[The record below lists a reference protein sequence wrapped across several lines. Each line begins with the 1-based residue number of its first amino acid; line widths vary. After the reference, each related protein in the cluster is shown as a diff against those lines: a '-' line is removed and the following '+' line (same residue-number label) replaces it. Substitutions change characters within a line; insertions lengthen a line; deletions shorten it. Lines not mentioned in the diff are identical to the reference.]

1 MTVFRTFL
9 VVWIGQLTSQVGSS
23 MTGFAMSIYVFQ
35 ESGSVT
41 RLAVVMLAVNLPAIV
56 AAPVAGVMVDRF
68 ERRRVMLVADATAGS
83 SSLFLAVF
91 LLLDGL
97 EYWHILLAVGVASV
111 AGAFQEP
118 AYRAALPT
126 LVPTRHLGRANGMV
140 EMAPAVGTLL
150 APAAAG
156 TLLLLFGLGAVLV
169 IDFFTF
175 LVAVST
181 LAAVRFPEVP
191 PAGTDRR
198 SVREEATEGLR
209 YLRNRPGLLGLLG
222 VAAGLNL
229 VLTVSNVLWIPV
241 FLAFTNEAALGTLM
255 SLIGVAMLV
264 GSVVMSAWGGPRR
277 RVAGMLGFI
286 AVGGVSLAVAGLRP
300 SIWVAGAGAIGLML
314 VVPIVNGT
322 SQALWQTKV
331 APRVRG
337 RVFSTRRM
345 VATIA
350 TPVAYVS
357 AGPLADGV
365 FEPLLLPGG
374 PLADTLGGL
383 FGTGPGRGSALLV
396 TLAGIA
402 VVLIAAIGWSVP
414 AVRNIERDIPDAVEG
429 VPSPE
434 AAPGP
439 LPA

>member
-1 MTVFRTFL
+1 MTPFRTFL
-9 VVWIGQLTSQVGSS
+9 VVWVGQLTSQVGSA

-41 RLAVVMLAVNLPAIV
+41 RLAMVMLAANLPAILT
-56 AAPVAGVMVDRF
+56 APVAGVMVDRF
-68 ERRRVMLVADATAGS
+68 DRRRVMMVADAAAGA
-83 SSLFLAVF
+83 SSLFLAVMLF
-91 LLLDGL
+91 VDGL
-97 EYWHILLAVGVASV
+97 RYWQILLAVVVGSV

-126 LVPTRHLGRANGMV
+126 LVPRRHLGRANGMI
-140 EMAPAVGTLL
+140 EMAPAVGTLF

-156 TLLLLFGLGAVLV
+156 ALLLLSGLGAVLA
-169 IDFFTF
+169 IDFVTF
-175 LVAVST
+175 LFAVST
-181 LAAVRFPEVP
+181 LAVVRFPAL
-191 PAGTDRR
+191 PATGAERR
-198 SVREEATEGLR
+198 SVREEALEGLR
-209 YLRNRPGLLGLLG
+209 YLQDRRGLLGLLG

-229 VLTVSNVLWIPV
+229 VLTLSNVLWIPV

-255 SLIGVAMLV
+255 SLIGVAMLS

-300 SIWVAGAGAIGLML
+300 SIWIAGAGAVGLMF

-331 APRVRG
+331 APAIRG

-350 TPVAYVS
+350 TPIAYLS

-365 FEPLLLPGG
+365 FEPLLLPDG
-374 PLADTLGGL
+374 PLAGTLGRL
-383 FGTGPGRGSALLV
+383 FGTGAGRGSALLV
-396 TLAGIA
+396 TLAGIG
-402 VVLIAAIGWSVP
+402 VVLIAATGWAIP
-414 AVRNIERDIPDAVEG
+414 AIRNIEGDIPDVVEEDEM
-429 VPSPE
+429 VAPD
-434 AAPGP
+434 AAP
-439 LPA
+439 A